1 MNGKDLMQAL
11 NDIDERYIEE
21 ALPWSAAVKK
31 ERHPVWA
38 LAAGLALCLGL
49 GAGAAL
55 LFGGP
60 LLTSGDPGPEV
71 TTLENAATGEAR
83 AAEQEAPEVPI
94 PHLEFA
100 VSDSGIG
107 ASVGG
112 VYAAGEGTQRELTL
126 DELSSLR
133 EQPGLSWMGGYYLTG
148 GALFDENGAT
158 LQVMV
163 AGYDP
168 SIVDESLETFPVTE
182 SPAFTL
188 VLGKEGESG
197 LPNAIEDQLFFLEE
211 PNNTVEGVG
220 VRAAQ
225 FPYQDSYID
234 PVSGES
240 TQVDSTLYCTGCTL
254 DGASVGL
261 MAIADGTA
269 LTEEEAQRLAE
280 VAAGYGVHYGLS
292 LEGLSA
298 EPKGKDTPN
307 VNYGDSY
314 HLTVLGPLG
323 SRAPLD
329 FAAYTVET
337 QEEYGSYEE
346 FLQAMEED
354 FNLGRWPE
362 GFAEGSTNRELTQEE
377 MQSIWGGQLPWQE
390 NLPLAGWAVFDPSG
404 DLEGVYLYG
413 ADEGSQEIG
422 SRFLVVL
429 RPGPLN
435 WEALRR
441 RELSYDIIQKP
452 NNQVNGQD
460 VYAVT
465 TALDQFYEDGA
476 GERVDLGDNITYQ
489 ASFQKGEDPMTVT
502 VYGYAQGAPGD
513 DPTPEER
520 QAEALA
526 RDEAQAL
533 VETVV
538 GRSLYGPL
546 SLEGIAG
553 GADSAPQEESTSSQT
568 ESAVSSEI
576 EENESTEGGLNY
588 LDVSFNTSEYIPY
601 MEEQTQLYQHYAE
614 AEQRGETWSVSRGL
628 EEDELN
634 FLLDQDFLPNQED
647 FAILEGGATLDWMEE
662 PLWVEL
668 SGFPTQETRSSGISA
683 FTLYLSKGDVP
694 VSEAKYLST
703 LFPEPNNTLEGV
715 DIYAFR
721 WEEETSLS
729 QFSTPAEGQPYI
741 PPVYDR
747 DDSVLLALAFQ
758 KEDVGV
764 AMTVRCDK
772 WGFASEEEAQDFALS
787 LAKNIITQGVIP
799 MENDMQILS
808 LPEN

>member
-112 VYAAGEGTQRELTL
+112 VYAEGVIQRALTL

-133 EQPGLSWMGGYYLTG
+133 EQPGLSWMGDYYLTG
-148 GALFDENGAT
+148 TALFDENGAT

-168 SIVDESLETFPVTE
+168 SIVDESLETFPVE
-182 SPAFTL
+182 KIPAFL
-188 VLGKEGESG
+188 LALGQED
-197 LPNAIEDQLFFLEE
+197 LPTQIEEQLAFLEE

-429 RPGPLN
+429 RPGPLD
-435 WEALRR
+435 WEALRL
-441 RELSYDIIQKP
+441 RELSYDIIQEP
-452 NNQVNGQD
+452 NNQVNDQD

-465 TALDQFYEDGA
+465 TALDQFYEDDA
-476 GERVDLGDNITYQ
+476 GERVDLGDHITYQ
-489 ASFQKGEDPMTVT
+489 ASFQTDSLAVT
-502 VYGYAQGAPGD
+502 VYGYAQGAAGD
-513 DPTPEER
+513 TPTPEEQ

-526 RDEAQAL
+526 RDKAQAL
-533 VETVV
+533 VETVT

-721 WEEETSLS
+721 WEEAVSYHVFTDYTTDYPYPHP
-729 QFSTPAEGQPYI
+729 TPFH
-741 PPVYDR
+741 
-747 DDSVLLALAFQ
+747 DSDQSVEFGLAFQ
-758 KEDVGV
+758 KEDIGV

-772 WGFASEEEAQDFALS
+772 WGFASEEEAKDFALS
-787 LAKNIITQGVIP
+787 LAENIITQGVIP

>member
-60 LLTSGDPGPEV
+60 LLASGDPGPET

-112 VYAAGEGTQRELTL
+112 VYAEGVIQRALTL

-133 EQPGLSWMGGYYLTG
+133 EQPGLSWMGDYYLTG
-148 GALFDENGAT
+148 TALFDENGAT

-168 SIVDESLETFPVTE
+168 SIVDESLETFPVE
-182 SPAFTL
+182 KIPAFL
-188 VLGKEGESG
+188 LALGQED
-197 LPNAIEDQLFFLEE
+197 LPTQIEEQLAFLEE

-465 TALDQFYEDGA
+465 TALDQFYEDDA
-476 GERVDLGDNITYQ
+476 GERVDLGDHITYQ
-489 ASFQKGEDPMTVT
+489 ASFQTDSLAVT
-502 VYGYAQGAPGD
+502 VYGYAQGAAGD
-513 DPTPEER
+513 APTPEEQ

-553 GADSAPQEESTSSQT
+553 GGLPSLSQEESTSSQT

-614 AEQRGETWSVSRGL
+614 AEQRGEPWSVSRGL

-721 WEEETSLS
+721 WEEAVSYHVFTDYTTDYPYPHP
-729 QFSTPAEGQPYI
+729 TPFH
-741 PPVYDR
+741 
-747 DDSVLLALAFQ
+747 DSDQSVEFGLAFQ
-758 KEDVGV
+758 KEDIGV

-787 LAKNIITQGVIP
+787 LAENIITQEVIP
-799 MENDMQILS
+799 MENDMQVLS

>member
-60 LLTSGDPGPEV
+60 LLTSGAPGPE
-71 TTLENAATGEAR
+71 TTPLDNAATGEAR

-100 VSDSGIG
+100 VNDTGMG
-107 ASVGG
+107 RATGG

-133 EQPGLSWMGGYYLTG
+133 EQPGLSWMGDYYLTG
-148 GALFDENGAT
+148 TALFDENGAT

-163 AGYDP
+163 AGYDS
-168 SIVDESLETFPVTE
+168 SIVDESLETFPVE
-182 SPAFTL
+182 KIPAFL
-188 VLGKEGESG
+188 LALGQED
-197 LPNAIEDQLFFLEE
+197 LPTQIEEQLAFLEE

-362 GFAEGSTNRELTQEE
+362 GFAEGSPNRELTQEE

-429 RPGPLN
+429 RPGPLD

-465 TALDQFYEDGA
+465 TALDQFYEDDA
-476 GERVDLGDNITYQ
+476 GERVDLGDHIVYQ
-489 ASFQKGEDPMTVT
+489 ASFQKDSLAVT
-502 VYGYAQGAPGD
+502 VYGYAQGAAGD
-513 DPTPEER
+513 DPTPEE
-520 QAEALA
+520 QTAEALA
-526 RDEAQAL
+526 RDKAQAL
-533 VETVV
+533 VETVT

-634 FLLDQDFLPNQED
+634 FLLAQDFLPNQED

-721 WEEETSLS
+721 WEEAVSYHVFTDYTTDYPYPHP
-729 QFSTPAEGQPYI
+729 TPFH
-741 PPVYDR
+741 
-747 DDSVLLALAFQ
+747 DSDQSVEFGLAFQ
-758 KEDVGV
+758 KEDIGV

-772 WGFASEEEAQDFALS
+772 WGFASEEEAKDFALS
-787 LAKNIITQGVIP
+787 LAENIITQEVIP
-799 MENDMQILS
+799 MENDMRVLS

>member
-11 NDIDERYIEE
+11 NDIDGRYIEE

-60 LLTSGDPGPEV
+60 LLTSGDPGPET

-100 VSDSGIG
+100 VNDTGIG
-107 ASVGG
+107 RATGG
-112 VYAAGEGTQRELTL
+112 VYAEGVTQRELTL

-148 GALFDENGAT
+148 GALFHETGD
-158 LQVMV
+158 LMQVWV
-163 AGYDP
+163 IGYSP
-168 SIVDESLETFPVTE
+168 SAVDESLETFPVTE

-197 LPNAIEDQLFFLEE
+197 LSNAIEDQLFFLEE

-220 VRAAQ
+220 VRAAR
-225 FPYQDSYID
+225 SEEEGVYID

-240 TQVDSTLYCTGCTL
+240 RSAQVTLYCTGYTL
-254 DGASVGL
+254 DGTSVGL

-298 EPKGKDTPN
+298 EPKGKDAPN

-429 RPGPLN
+429 RPGPLD

-465 TALDQFYEDGA
+465 TALDQFYEDDA
-476 GERVDLGDNITYQ
+476 GERVDLGDHITYQ
-489 ASFQKGEDPMTVT
+489 ASFQTDSLAVT
-502 VYGYAQGAPGD
+502 VYGYAQGAAGD
-513 DPTPEER
+513 APTPEEQ

-526 RDEAQAL
+526 RDAAQAL

-553 GADSAPQEESTSSQT
+553 GADSAPQEESTSSQA

-721 WEEETSLS
+721 WEEAVSYHVFTDYTTDYPYPHP
-729 QFSTPAEGQPYI
+729 TPFH
-741 PPVYDR
+741 
-747 DDSVLLALAFQ
+747 DSDQSVEFGLAFQ
-758 KEDVGV
+758 KEDIGV

-772 WGFASEEEAQDFALS
+772 WGFASEEKAQDFALS
-787 LAKNIITQGVIP
+787 LAKNIITQEVIP
-799 MENDMQILS
+799 MENDMQVLS

>member
-55 LFGGP
+55 LFGGS

-94 PHLEFA
+94 PDLEFA
-100 VSDSGIG
+100 VNDTGIG
-107 ASVGG
+107 RATGG

-133 EQPGLSWMGGYYLTG
+133 EQPGLSWMGDYYLTG
-148 GALFDENGAT
+148 TALFDENGAT

-168 SIVDESLETFPVTE
+168 SIVDESLETFPVEKT
-182 SPAFTL
+182 PAFL
-188 VLGKEGESG
+188 LALGQED
-197 LPNAIEDQLFFLEE
+197 LPTQIEEQLAFLGE

-234 PVSGES
+234 PVSGGS

-298 EPKGKDTPN
+298 EPKGKDAPN

-429 RPGPLN
+429 RPGPLD

-441 RELSYDIIQKP
+441 RELSYDIIQEP

-465 TALDQFYEDGA
+465 TALDQFYEDDA
-476 GERVDLGDNITYQ
+476 GERVDLGDHITYQ
-489 ASFQKGEDPMTVT
+489 ASFQTDSLAVT
-502 VYGYAQGAPGD
+502 VYGYAQGAAGD
-513 DPTPEER
+513 TPTPEEQ

-668 SGFPTQETRSSGISA
+668 SGFPTQETRSTGISA
-683 FTLYLSKGDVP
+683 FTLYLAKGDIP
-694 VSEAKYLST
+694 VSRAKYLST

-721 WEEETSLS
+721 WEEETNFS

-741 PPVYDR
+741 PPVYDH
-747 DDSVLLALAFQ
+747 DDSVLFALAFQ
-758 KEDVGV
+758 KEDIGV

-787 LAKNIITQGVIP
+787 LAENIITQEVIP
-799 MENDMQILS
+799 MENDMQVLS

>member
-71 TTLENAATGEAR
+71 TTLENAAIGEAR

-112 VYAAGEGTQRELTL
+112 VYAEGVIQRALTL

-133 EQPGLSWMGGYYLTG
+133 EQPGLSWMGDYYLTG
-148 GALFDENGAT
+148 TALFDGNGGT

-168 SIVDESLETFPVTE
+168 SIVDESLETFPVEKT
-182 SPAFTL
+182 PAFL
-188 VLGKEGESG
+188 LALGQED
-197 LPNAIEDQLFFLEE
+197 LPTQIEEQLAFLGE

-225 FPYQDSYID
+225 FPYQGGYID
-234 PVSGES
+234 PVSGE
-240 TQVDSTLYCTGCTL
+240 TIQVDSTLYCTGYTL
-254 DGASVGL
+254 DGASAGL
-261 MAIADGTA
+261 MAVGGDTA

-429 RPGPLN
+429 RPGPLD
-435 WEALRR
+435 WEALRL
-441 RELSYDIIQKP
+441 RELSYDIIQEP
-452 NNQVNGQD
+452 NNQVNDQD

-465 TALDQFYEDGA
+465 TALDQFYEDDA
-476 GERVDLGDNITYQ
+476 GERVDLGDHITYQ
-489 ASFQKGEDPMTVT
+489 ASFQTDSLAVT
-502 VYGYAQGAPGD
+502 VYGYAQGAAGD
-513 DPTPEER
+513 TPTPEEQ

-553 GADSAPQEESTSSQT
+553 GGLPSLSQEESTSSQP

-576 EENESTEGGLNY
+576 ESQIDSSAVRQEPAASPTVDLSFTSRPEGDNTFSDVWNTFTELY
-588 LDVSFNTSEYIPY
+588 LEPQDLAPHGAKLDYTLSE
-601 MEEQTQLYQHYAE
+601 EEVASI
-614 AEQRGETWSVSRGL
+614 W
-628 EEDELN
+628 
-634 FLLDQDFLPNQED
+634 
-647 FAILEGGATLDWMEE
+647 GGAVPWRDMLTENDEVLAYGYFSDEG
-662 PLWVEL
+662 EL
-668 SGFPTQETRSSGISA
+668 IKVFVGG
-683 FTLYLSKGDVP
+683 Y
-694 VSEAKYLST
+694 
-703 LFPEPNNTLEGV
+703 
-715 DIYAFR
+715 
-721 WEEETSLS
+721 
-729 QFSTPAEGQPYI
+729 
-741 PPVYDR
+741 R
-747 DDSVLLALAFQ
+747 DDPDTTNHEMFQLFAVSLYNMEPTGTWGQDVEEVLALAGATVNNMDVATQQIFSPVEYEDGSTMDHTAYSAAFQ
-758 KEDVGV
+758 PAAGPAFMVVD
-764 AMTVRCDK
+764 A
-772 WGFASEEEAQDFALS
+772 FASQVSFSEEEAKGFVEQVTGSS
-787 LAKNIITQGVIP
+787 LYNGVNLDAIAKG
-799 MENDMQILS
+799 E
-808 LPEN
+808 

>member
-71 TTLENAATGEAR
+71 TTLENAATGEVR

-100 VSDSGIG
+100 VNDTGIG
-107 ASVGG
+107 RATGG

-133 EQPGLSWMGGYYLTG
+133 EQPGLSWMGDYYLTG
-148 GALFDENGAT
+148 TALFDENGAT

-163 AGYDP
+163 AGYNP

-220 VRAAQ
+220 VRAAR
-225 FPYQDSYID
+225 SEEEGVYID

-240 TQVDSTLYCTGCTL
+240 RSAQVTLYCTGCTL

-298 EPKGKDTPN
+298 EPKGKDAPN

-429 RPGPLN
+429 RPGPLD

-465 TALDQFYEDGA
+465 TALDQFYEDDA
-476 GERVDLGDNITYQ
+476 GERVDLGDHITYQ
-489 ASFQKGEDPMTVT
+489 ASFQTDSLAVT
-502 VYGYAQGAPGD
+502 VYGYAQGAAGD
-513 DPTPEER
+513 APTPEEQ

-526 RDEAQAL
+526 RDAAQAL

-668 SGFPTQETRSSGISA
+668 SGFPTQETRSTGISA
-683 FTLYLSKGDVP
+683 FTLYLAKGDIP
-694 VSEAKYLST
+694 VSRAKYLST

-721 WEEETSLS
+721 WEEETNFS

-741 PPVYDR
+741 PPVYDH
-747 DDSVLLALAFQ
+747 DDSVLFALAFQ
-758 KEDVGV
+758 KEDIGV

-787 LAKNIITQGVIP
+787 LAENIITQEVIP
-799 MENDMQILS
+799 MENDMQVLS

>member
-94 PHLEFA
+94 PDLEFA

-112 VYAAGEGTQRELTL
+112 VYAEGVIQRALTL

-133 EQPGLSWMGGYYLTG
+133 EQPGLSWMGDYYLTG
-148 GALFDENGAT
+148 TALFDENGAT

-168 SIVDESLETFPVTE
+168 SIVDESLETFPVE
-182 SPAFTL
+182 KIPAFL
-188 VLGKEGESG
+188 LALGQED
-197 LPNAIEDQLFFLEE
+197 LPTQIEEQLAFLEE

-240 TQVDSTLYCTGCTL
+240 TQVDSTLYCTGYTL

-298 EPKGKDTPN
+298 EPKGSDAPN

-329 FAAYTVET
+329 FAPYTVET

-429 RPGPLN
+429 RPGPLD
-435 WEALRR
+435 WEALRL
-441 RELSYDIIQKP
+441 RELSYDIIQEP

-465 TALDQFYEDGA
+465 TALDQFYEDDA
-476 GERVDLGDNITYQ
+476 GERVDLGDHITYQ
-489 ASFQKGEDPMTVT
+489 ASFQTDSLAVT
-502 VYGYAQGAPGD
+502 VYGYAQGAAGD
-513 DPTPEER
+513 APTPEEQ

-668 SGFPTQETRSSGISA
+668 SGFPTQATRSSGISA

-721 WEEETSLS
+721 WEEAVSYHVFTDYTTDYPYPHP
-729 QFSTPAEGQPYI
+729 TPFH
-741 PPVYDR
+741 
-747 DDSVLLALAFQ
+747 DSDQSVEFGLAFQ
-758 KEDVGV
+758 KEDIGV

-772 WGFASEEEAQDFALS
+772 WGFASEEEAKDFALS
-787 LAKNIITQGVIP
+787 LAENIITQEVIP
-799 MENDMQILS
+799 MENDMQVLS

>member
-100 VSDSGIG
+100 VNDTGIG
-107 ASVGG
+107 QGTGG
-112 VYAAGEGTQRELTL
+112 VYAEGVTQRELTL

-168 SIVDESLETFPVTE
+168 SIVDESLETFPVEKT
-182 SPAFTL
+182 PAFL
-188 VLGKEGESG
+188 LALGQED
-197 LPNAIEDQLFFLEE
+197 LPTQIEEQLAFLGE

-292 LEGLSA
+292 LEGISA

-307 VNYGDSY
+307 VNYGNSY

-429 RPGPLN
+429 RPGPLD

-465 TALDQFYEDGA
+465 TALDQFYEDDA
-476 GERVDLGDNITYQ
+476 GERGDLGDHITYQ
-489 ASFQKGEDPMTVT
+489 ASFQTDSLAVT
-502 VYGYAQGAPGD
+502 VYGYAQGAAGD
-513 DPTPEER
+513 TPTPEE
-520 QAEALA
+520 QTAEALA

-533 VETVV
+533 VETVT

-634 FLLDQDFLPNQED
+634 FLLDQDFLPNQKD

-721 WEEETSLS
+721 WEEAVSYHVFTDYTTDYPYPHP
-729 QFSTPAEGQPYI
+729 TPFH
-741 PPVYDR
+741 
-747 DDSVLLALAFQ
+747 DSDQSVEFGLAFQ
-758 KEDVGV
+758 KEDIGV

-772 WGFASEEEAQDFALS
+772 WGFASEEEAKDFALS
-787 LAKNIITQGVIP
+787 LAENIITQEVIP
-799 MENDMQILS
+799 MENDMQVLS

>member
-71 TTLENAATGEAR
+71 TTLENAASGEAR

-112 VYAAGEGTQRELTL
+112 VYAEGVIQRALTL

-133 EQPGLSWMGGYYLTG
+133 EQPGLSWMGDYYLTG
-148 GALFDENGAT
+148 TALFDENGGT

-168 SIVDESLETFPVTE
+168 SIVDESLETFPVEKT
-182 SPAFTL
+182 PAFL
-188 VLGKEGESG
+188 LALGQED
-197 LPNAIEDQLFFLEE
+197 LPTQIEEQLAFLEE

-225 FPYQDSYID
+225 FPYQGGYID
-234 PVSGES
+234 PVSGE
-240 TQVDSTLYCTGCTL
+240 TIQVDSTLYCTGYTL

-261 MAIADGTA
+261 MAVGGDT
-269 LTEEEAQRLAE
+269 LTEEEAQHLAE
-280 VAAGYGVHYGLS
+280 VAAGYGVYHGLS
-292 LEGLSA
+292 LEGISA
-298 EPKGKDTPN
+298 EPKGNDTPN

-429 RPGPLN
+429 RPGPLD

-441 RELSYDIIQKP
+441 RELSYDIIQEP
-452 NNQVNGQD
+452 NNQVNDQD

-465 TALDQFYEDGA
+465 TTLDQFDEDDA
-476 GERVDLGDNITYQ
+476 GERVDLGDHITYQ
-489 ASFQKGEDPMTVT
+489 ASFQTDSLAVT
-502 VYGYAQGAPGD
+502 VYGYAQGAAGD
-513 DPTPEER
+513 TPTPEEQ

-553 GADSAPQEESTSSQT
+553 GADSAPQEESSASSQS
-568 ESAVSSEI
+568 ESAVPSEI

-601 MEEQTQLYQHYAE
+601 MEDQTQLYQHYAE

-721 WEEETSLS
+721 WEEAVSYHVFTDYTTDYPYPHP
-729 QFSTPAEGQPYI
+729 TPFH
-741 PPVYDR
+741 
-747 DDSVLLALAFQ
+747 DSDQSVEFGLAFQ
-758 KEDVGV
+758 KEDIGV

-772 WGFASEEEAQDFALS
+772 WGFASEEEAKDFALS
-787 LAKNIITQGVIP
+787 LAENIITQEVIP
-799 MENDMQILS
+799 MENDMQVLS

>member
-94 PHLEFA
+94 PDLEFA
-100 VSDSGIG
+100 VNDTGIG
-107 ASVGG
+107 QGTGG
-112 VYAAGEGTQRELTL
+112 VYAEGVTQRELTL

-133 EQPGLSWMGGYYLTG
+133 EQPGLSWMGDYYLTG
-148 GALFDENGAT
+148 TALFDENGGT

-168 SIVDESLETFPVTE
+168 SIVDESLETFPVEKT
-182 SPAFTL
+182 PAFL
-188 VLGKEGESG
+188 LALGQED
-197 LPNAIEDQLFFLEE
+197 LPTQIEEQLAFLEE
-211 PNNTVEGVG
+211 SNNTVEGVG

-240 TQVDSTLYCTGCTL
+240 TQVDSTLYCTGYTL

-429 RPGPLN
+429 RPGPLD
-435 WEALRR
+435 WEALRL
-441 RELSYDIIQKP
+441 RELSYDIIQEP

-465 TALDQFYEDGA
+465 TALDQLYEDDA
-476 GERVDLGDNITYQ
+476 GERVDLGDHITYQ
-489 ASFQKGEDPMTVT
+489 ASFQKDSLAVT
-502 VYGYAQGAPGD
+502 VYGYAQGAAGD
-513 DPTPEER
+513 DPTPEE
-520 QAEALA
+520 QTAEALA

-553 GADSAPQEESTSSQT
+553 GADSAPQEESSASSQS

-576 EENESTEGGLNY
+576 EENESTEGGLSY

-721 WEEETSLS
+721 WEEAVSYHVFTDYTTDYPYPHP
-729 QFSTPAEGQPYI
+729 TPFH
-741 PPVYDR
+741 
-747 DDSVLLALAFQ
+747 DSDQSVEFGLAFQ
-758 KEDVGV
+758 KEDIGV

-772 WGFASEEEAQDFALS
+772 WGFASEEEAKDFALS
-787 LAKNIITQGVIP
+787 LAENIITQEVIP

>member
-112 VYAAGEGTQRELTL
+112 VYAEGVIQRALTL

-133 EQPGLSWMGGYYLTG
+133 EQPGLSWMGDYYLTG
-148 GALFDENGAT
+148 TALFDENGAT

-211 PNNTVEGVG
+211 PNNTVEGLG
-220 VRAAQ
+220 VRAAR
-225 FPYQDSYID
+225 SEEEGVYID

-240 TQVDSTLYCTGCTL
+240 RSAQVTLYCTGCTL

-390 NLPLAGWAVFDPSG
+390 NLPLAGWAVFGPAG

-429 RPGPLN
+429 RPGPLD

-465 TALDQFYEDGA
+465 TALDQFYEDDA
-476 GERVDLGDNITYQ
+476 GERVDLGDHITYQ
-489 ASFQKGEDPMTVT
+489 ASFQTDSLAVT
-502 VYGYAQGAPGD
+502 VYGYAQGAAGD
-513 DPTPEER
+513 APTPEEQ

-553 GADSAPQEESTSSQT
+553 GADSAPQEESTSSQA

-668 SGFPTQETRSSGISA
+668 SGSPTQETRSTGISA
-683 FTLYLSKGDVP
+683 FTLYLAKGDIP
-694 VSEAKYLST
+694 VSRAKYLST

-721 WEEETSLS
+721 WEEETNFS

-741 PPVYDR
+741 PPVYDH
-747 DDSVLLALAFQ
+747 DDSVLFALAFQ
-758 KEDVGV
+758 KEDIGV

-787 LAKNIITQGVIP
+787 LAENIITQEVIP
-799 MENDMQILS
+799 MENDMQVLS

>member
-71 TTLENAATGEAR
+71 TTLENAATGEVR

-100 VSDSGIG
+100 VNDTGIG
-107 ASVGG
+107 RATGG

-148 GALFDENGAT
+148 TALFDENGAT

-163 AGYDP
+163 AGYDS
-168 SIVDESLETFPVTE
+168 SIVDESLETFPVE
-182 SPAFTL
+182 KIPAFL
-188 VLGKEGESG
+188 LALGQED
-197 LPNAIEDQLFFLEE
+197 LPTQIEEQLAFLEE

-292 LEGLSA
+292 LEGISA
-298 EPKGKDTPN
+298 EPKGKDAPN

-465 TALDQFYEDGA
+465 TALDQFYEDDA
-476 GERVDLGDNITYQ
+476 GERVDLGDHITYQ
-489 ASFQKGEDPMTVT
+489 ASFQTDSLAVT
-502 VYGYAQGAPGD
+502 VYGYAQGAAGD
-513 DPTPEER
+513 APTPEEQ

-553 GADSAPQEESTSSQT
+553 GGLPSLSQEESTSSQT

-721 WEEETSLS
+721 WEEAVSYHVFTDYTTDYPYPHP
-729 QFSTPAEGQPYI
+729 TPFH
-741 PPVYDR
+741 
-747 DDSVLLALAFQ
+747 DSDQSVEFGLAFQ
-758 KEDVGV
+758 KEDIGV

-787 LAKNIITQGVIP
+787 LAENIITQEVIP

>member
-100 VSDSGIG
+100 VNDTGIG
-107 ASVGG
+107 QGTGG
-112 VYAAGEGTQRELTL
+112 VYAEGVTQRELTL

-133 EQPGLSWMGGYYLTG
+133 EQPGLSWMGDYYLTG
-148 GALFDENGAT
+148 TALFDENGGT

-168 SIVDESLETFPVTE
+168 SIVDESLETFPVE
-182 SPAFTL
+182 KIPAFL
-188 VLGKEGESG
+188 LALGQED
-197 LPNAIEDQLFFLEE
+197 LPTQIEEQLAFLEE

-429 RPGPLN
+429 RPGPLD

-452 NNQVNGQD
+452 NNQVNGQN

-465 TALDQFYEDGA
+465 TALDQFYEDDA
-476 GERVDLGDNITYQ
+476 GERVDLGDHITYQ
-489 ASFQKGEDPMTVT
+489 ASFQTDSLAVT
-502 VYGYAQGAPGD
+502 VYGYAQGAAGD
-513 DPTPEER
+513 APTPEEQ

-647 FAILEGGATLDWMEE
+647 FAILEGGATLDSMEE

-668 SGFPTQETRSSGISA
+668 SGFPTQETRSTGISA
-683 FTLYLSKGDVP
+683 FTLYLAKGDIP
-694 VSEAKYLST
+694 VSRAKYLST

-721 WEEETSLS
+721 WEEETNFS

-741 PPVYDR
+741 PPVYDH
-747 DDSVLLALAFQ
+747 DDSVLFALAFQ
-758 KEDVGV
+758 KEDIGV

-772 WGFASEEEAQDFALS
+772 WGFASEEEAKDFALS
-787 LAKNIITQGVIP
+787 LAENIITQEVIP
-799 MENDMQILS
+799 MENDMQVLS

>member
-100 VSDSGIG
+100 VNDTGIG
-107 ASVGG
+107 QGTGG
-112 VYAAGEGTQRELTL
+112 VYAEGVTQRELTL

-148 GALFDENGAT
+148 GALFHETGD
-158 LQVMV
+158 LMQVWV
-163 AGYDP
+163 IGYSP
-168 SIVDESLETFPVTE
+168 SAVDESLETFPVTE

-220 VRAAQ
+220 VRAAR
-225 FPYQDSYID
+225 SEEEGVYID

-240 TQVDSTLYCTGCTL
+240 RSAQVTLYCTGCTL

-280 VAAGYGVHYGLS
+280 VAAGYGVYHGLS
-292 LEGLSA
+292 LEDISA

-465 TALDQFYEDGA
+465 TALDQFYEDDA
-476 GERVDLGDNITYQ
+476 GERVDLGDHITYQ
-489 ASFQKGEDPMTVT
+489 ASFQTDSLAVT
-502 VYGYAQGAPGD
+502 VYGHAQGAAGD
-513 DPTPEER
+513 APTPEEQ

-668 SGFPTQETRSSGISA
+668 SGFPTQETRSTGISA
-683 FTLYLSKGDVP
+683 FTLYLAKGDIP
-694 VSEAKYLST
+694 VSRAKYLST

-721 WEEETSLS
+721 WEEETNFS

-741 PPVYDR
+741 PPVYDH
-747 DDSVLLALAFQ
+747 DDSVLFALAFQ
-758 KEDVGV
+758 KEDIGV

-787 LAKNIITQGVIP
+787 LAENIITQEVIP

>member
-60 LLTSGDPGPEV
+60 LLASGDPGPET

-112 VYAAGEGTQRELTL
+112 VYAEGVIQRALTL

-133 EQPGLSWMGGYYLTG
+133 EQPGLSWMGDYYLTG
-148 GALFDENGAT
+148 TALFDENGAT

-168 SIVDESLETFPVTE
+168 SIVDESLETFPVE
-182 SPAFTL
+182 KIPAFL
-188 VLGKEGESG
+188 LALGQED
-197 LPNAIEDQLFFLEE
+197 LPTQIEEQLAFLEE

-429 RPGPLN
+429 RPGPLD

-465 TALDQFYEDGA
+465 TALDQFYEDDA
-476 GERVDLGDNITYQ
+476 GERVDLGDHIVYQ
-489 ASFQKGEDPMTVT
+489 ASFQKDSLAVT
-502 VYGYAQGAPGD
+502 VYGYAQGAAGD
-513 DPTPEER
+513 DPTPEE
-520 QAEALA
+520 QTAEALA
-526 RDEAQAL
+526 RDKAQAL
-533 VETVV
+533 VETVT

-553 GADSAPQEESTSSQT
+553 GADSSPFSQEESAASSQA
-568 ESAVSSEI
+568 ESAVPSEI
-576 EENESTEGGLNY
+576 EENESTEGGLSY

-721 WEEETSLS
+721 WEEAVSYHVFTDYTTDYPYPHP
-729 QFSTPAEGQPYI
+729 TPFH
-741 PPVYDR
+741 
-747 DDSVLLALAFQ
+747 DSDQSVELGLAFQ
-758 KEDVGV
+758 KEDIGV

-787 LAKNIITQGVIP
+787 LAENIITQEVIP
-799 MENDMQILS
+799 MENDMQVLS

>member
-60 LLTSGDPGPEV
+60 LLTSGDPGPET

-100 VSDSGIG
+100 VNDTGIG
-107 ASVGG
+107 RATGG

-148 GALFDENGAT
+148 GALFHETGD
-158 LQVMV
+158 LMQVWV
-163 AGYDP
+163 IGYSP
-168 SIVDESLETFPVTE
+168 SAVDESLETFPVTE

-220 VRAAQ
+220 VRAAR
-225 FPYQDSYID
+225 SEEEGVYID

-240 TQVDSTLYCTGCTL
+240 RSAQVTLYCTGYTL

-261 MAIADGTA
+261 MAVGGDT
-269 LTEEEAQRLAE
+269 LTEEEAQHLAE
-280 VAAGYGVHYGLS
+280 VAAGYGVYHGLS
-292 LEGLSA
+292 LEGISA

-329 FAAYTVET
+329 FAPYTVET

-377 MQSIWGGQLPWQE
+377 IQSIWGGQLPWAE
-390 NLPLAGWAVFDPSG
+390 SLPLAGWAVFDPSG

-429 RPGPLN
+429 RPGPLD
-435 WEALRR
+435 WEALRL
-441 RELSYDIIQKP
+441 RELSYDIIQEP
-452 NNQVNGQD
+452 NNQVNDQD

-476 GERVDLGDNITYQ
+476 GERVDLGDHIVYQ
-489 ASFQKGEDPMTVT
+489 ASFQKDSLAVT
-502 VYGYAQGAPGD
+502 VYGYAQGAAGD
-513 DPTPEER
+513 DPTPEE
-520 QAEALA
+520 QTAEALA
-526 RDEAQAL
+526 RDKAQAL
-533 VETVV
+533 VETVT

-553 GADSAPQEESTSSQT
+553 GGLPSLSQEESSSSQA
-568 ESAVSSEI
+568 ESGAPSEI
-576 EENESTEGGLNY
+576 EENESTEGGLDY
-588 LDVSFNTSEYIPY
+588 LDVSFNTSEYIAY
-601 MEEQTQLYQHYAE
+601 MNEQTHLYQHYAE
-614 AEQRGETWSVSRGL
+614 AEQRGEPWLGSRGL

-634 FLLDQDFLPNQED
+634 FLLDQEFLPNQED
-647 FAILEGGATLDWMEE
+647 FTILVGGATLDWMEE

-668 SGFPTQETRSSGISA
+668 SGSPTQETRSTGISA
-683 FTLYLSKGDVP
+683 FTLYLAKGDIP
-694 VSEAKYLST
+694 VSRAKYLST

-721 WEEETSLS
+721 WEEETNFS

-741 PPVYDR
+741 PPVYDH
-747 DDSVLLALAFQ
+747 DDSVLFALAFQ
-758 KEDVGV
+758 KEDIGV

-787 LAKNIITQGVIP
+787 LAENIITQEVIP
-799 MENDMQILS
+799 MENDMQVLS

>member
-83 AAEQEAPEVPI
+83 AEQEAPEVPI

-112 VYAAGEGTQRELTL
+112 VYAAGESTQRELTL

-148 GALFDENGAT
+148 GALFHETGD
-158 LQVMV
+158 LMQVWV
-163 AGYDP
+163 IGYSP
-168 SIVDESLETFPVTE
+168 SAVDESLETFPVTE

-429 RPGPLN
+429 RPGPLD

-476 GERVDLGDNITYQ
+476 GEQVDLGDHITYQ
-489 ASFQKGEDPMTVT
+489 ASFQKDSLAVT
-502 VYGYAQGAPGD
+502 VYGYAQGAAGD
-513 DPTPEER
+513 DPTPEE
-520 QAEALA
+520 QTAEALA
-526 RDEAQAL
+526 RDKAQAL

-683 FTLYLSKGDVP
+683 FTLYLAKGDIP
-694 VSEAKYLST
+694 VSRAKYLST

-721 WEEETSLS
+721 WEEETNFS

-741 PPVYDR
+741 PPVYDH
-747 DDSVLLALAFQ
+747 DDSVLFALAFQ
-758 KEDVGV
+758 KEDIGV

-787 LAKNIITQGVIP
+787 LAENIITQEVIP
-799 MENDMQILS
+799 MENDMQVLS

>member
-60 LLTSGDPGPEV
+60 LLASGDPGPET

-112 VYAAGEGTQRELTL
+112 VYAEGVIQRALTL

-133 EQPGLSWMGGYYLTG
+133 EQPGLSWMGDYYLTG
-148 GALFDENGAT
+148 TALFDENGAT

-168 SIVDESLETFPVTE
+168 SIVDESLETFPVE
-182 SPAFTL
+182 KIPAFL
-188 VLGKEGESG
+188 LALGQED
-197 LPNAIEDQLFFLEE
+197 LPTQIEEQLAFLEE

-429 RPGPLN
+429 RPGPLD

-465 TALDQFYEDGA
+465 TALDQFYEDDA
-476 GERVDLGDNITYQ
+476 GERVDQGDHITYQ
-489 ASFQKGEDPMTVT
+489 ASFQTDSLAVT
-502 VYGYAQGAPGD
+502 VYGYAQGAAGD
-513 DPTPEER
+513 TPTPEEQ

-533 VETVV
+533 VETVT

-546 SLEGIAG
+546 NLEGIAG
-553 GADSAPQEESTSSQT
+553 GADSAPQEESTSSQA

-668 SGFPTQETRSSGISA
+668 SGFPTQETRSTGISA
-683 FTLYLSKGDVP
+683 FTLYLAKGDIP
-694 VSEAKYLST
+694 VSRAKYLST

-721 WEEETSLS
+721 WEEETNFS

-741 PPVYDR
+741 PPVYDH
-747 DDSVLLALAFQ
+747 DDSVLFALAFQ
-758 KEDVGV
+758 KEDIGV

-772 WGFASEEEAQDFALS
+772 WGFASEEEAKDFALS
-787 LAKNIITQGVIP
+787 LAENIITQEVIP
-799 MENDMQILS
+799 MENDMQVLS

>member
-100 VSDSGIG
+100 VNDTGIG
-107 ASVGG
+107 QGTGG
-112 VYAAGEGTQRELTL
+112 VYAEGVTQRELTL

-148 GALFDENGAT
+148 GALFDENGGT

-168 SIVDESLETFPVTE
+168 SIVDESLETFPVEKT
-182 SPAFTL
+182 PAFL
-188 VLGKEGESG
+188 LALGQED
-197 LPNAIEDQLFFLEE
+197 LPTQIEEQLAFLEE

-220 VRAAQ
+220 VRAAR
-225 FPYQDSYID
+225 SEEEGVYID

-240 TQVDSTLYCTGCTL
+240 RSAQVTLYCTGCTL

-292 LEGLSA
+292 LEGISA
-298 EPKGKDTPN
+298 EPKGKDAPN

-329 FAAYTVET
+329 FAPYTAET

-429 RPGPLN
+429 RPGPLD

-441 RELSYDIIQKP
+441 RELSYDIIQEP
-452 NNQVNGQD
+452 NNQVNGQN

-465 TALDQFYEDGA
+465 TALDQFYEDDA
-476 GERVDLGDNITYQ
+476 GERVDLGDHITYQ
-489 ASFQKGEDPMTVT
+489 ASFQTDSLAVT
-502 VYGYAQGAPGD
+502 VYGYAQGAAGD
-513 DPTPEER
+513 APTPEEQ

-553 GADSAPQEESTSSQT
+553 GADSAPQEESTSSQA

-668 SGFPTQETRSSGISA
+668 SGFPTQETRSTGISA
-683 FTLYLSKGDVP
+683 FTLYLAKGDIP
-694 VSEAKYLST
+694 VSRAKYLST

-721 WEEETSLS
+721 WEEETNFS

-741 PPVYDR
+741 PPVYDH
-747 DDSVLLALAFQ
+747 DDSVLFALAFQ
-758 KEDVGV
+758 KEDIGV

-772 WGFASEEEAQDFALS
+772 WGFASEEEAKDFALS
-787 LAKNIITQGVIP
+787 LAENIITQEVIP
-799 MENDMQILS
+799 MENDMQVLS

>member
-60 LLTSGDPGPEV
+60 LLTSGDPGPEAA
-71 TTLENAATGEAR
+71 TLENATGEAR

-100 VSDSGIG
+100 VNDTGIG
-107 ASVGG
+107 RATGG

-148 GALFDENGAT
+148 GALFHETGD
-158 LQVMV
+158 LMQVWV
-163 AGYDP
+163 IGYSP
-168 SIVDESLETFPVTE
+168 SAVDESLETFPVTE

-197 LPNAIEDQLFFLEE
+197 LSNAIEDQLFFLEE

-220 VRAAQ
+220 VRAAR
-225 FPYQDSYID
+225 SEEEGVYID

-240 TQVDSTLYCTGCTL
+240 RSAQVTLYCTGCTL
-254 DGASVGL
+254 DGTSVGL
-261 MAIADGTA
+261 MTVGGDT
-269 LTEEEAQRLAE
+269 LTEEEAQHLAE
-280 VAAGYGVHYGLS
+280 VAAGYGVYHSLS
-292 LEGLSA
+292 LEGISA
-298 EPKGKDTPN
+298 EPKGSDAPN

-429 RPGPLN
+429 RPGPLD
-435 WEALRR
+435 WEALHR

-452 NNQVNGQD
+452 NNQVNGQN

-465 TALDQFYEDGA
+465 TALDQFYEDDA
-476 GERVDLGDNITYQ
+476 GERADLGDHITYQ
-489 ASFQKGEDPMTVT
+489 ASFQTDSLAVT
-502 VYGYAQGAPGD
+502 VYGYAQGAAGD
-513 DPTPEER
+513 APTPEEQ

-546 SLEGIAG
+546 SLEGISG
-553 GADSAPQEESTSSQT
+553 GADSAPQEESTSSQA

-576 EENESTEGGLNY
+576 EENESSEGGLNY

-668 SGFPTQETRSSGISA
+668 SGFPTQETRSTGISA
-683 FTLYLSKGDVP
+683 FTLYLAKGDIP
-694 VSEAKYLST
+694 VSRAKYLST

-721 WEEETSLS
+721 WEEETNFS

-741 PPVYDR
+741 PPVYDH
-747 DDSVLLALAFQ
+747 DDSVLFALAFQ
-758 KEDVGV
+758 KEDIGV

-787 LAKNIITQGVIP
+787 LAENIITQEVIP
-799 MENDMQILS
+799 MENDMQVLS

>member
-71 TTLENAATGEAR
+71 TTLENAATGEVR

-94 PHLEFA
+94 PDLEFA
-100 VSDSGIG
+100 VNDTGIG
-107 ASVGG
+107 RATGG

-148 GALFDENGAT
+148 TALFDENGGT

-220 VRAAQ
+220 VRAAR
-225 FPYQDSYID
+225 SEEEGVYID

-240 TQVDSTLYCTGCTL
+240 RSAQVTLYCTGCTL

-298 EPKGKDTPN
+298 EPKGKDAPN

-377 MQSIWGGQLPWQE
+377 IQSIWGGQLPWAE
-390 NLPLAGWAVFDPSG
+390 SLPLAGWAVFGPSG

-413 ADEGSQEIG
+413 ADENSQEIG
-422 SRFLVVL
+422 SRFLVTL
-429 RPGPLN
+429 QPGPLD
-435 WEALRR
+435 WEALRL
-441 RELSYDIIQKP
+441 RELSYDIIQEP

-465 TALDQFYEDGA
+465 TALDRFYEDDA
-476 GERVDLGDNITYQ
+476 GERVDLGNHITYQ
-489 ASFQKGEDPMTVT
+489 ASFQTDSLAVT
-502 VYGYAQGAPGD
+502 VYGYAQGAAGD
-513 DPTPEER
+513 APTPEEQ

-553 GADSAPQEESTSSQT
+553 GADSAPQEESTSSQA

-576 EENESTEGGLNY
+576 EENESTEGGLDY
-588 LDVSFNTSEYIPY
+588 LDVSFNTSEYIAY
-601 MEEQTQLYQHYAE
+601 MEEQTHLYQHYAE
-614 AEQRGETWSVSRGL
+614 AEQRGEPWLGSRGL

-634 FLLDQDFLPNQED
+634 FLLDQEFLPNQED
-647 FAILEGGATLDWMEE
+647 FTILVGGATLDWMEE

-668 SGFPTQETRSSGISA
+668 SGSPTQETRSTGISA
-683 FTLYLSKGDVP
+683 FTLYLAKGDIP
-694 VSEAKYLST
+694 VSRAKYLST

-721 WEEETSLS
+721 WEEETNFS

-741 PPVYDR
+741 PPVYDH
-747 DDSVLLALAFQ
+747 DDSVLFALAFQ
-758 KEDVGV
+758 KEDIGV

-787 LAKNIITQGVIP
+787 LAENIITQEVIP
-799 MENDMQILS
+799 MENDMQVLS

>member
-112 VYAAGEGTQRELTL
+112 VYAEGVIQRALTL

-148 GALFDENGAT
+148 GALFHETGD
-158 LQVMV
+158 LMQVWV
-163 AGYDP
+163 IGYSP
-168 SIVDESLETFPVTE
+168 SAVDESLETFPVTE

-292 LEGLSA
+292 LEGLAA

-429 RPGPLN
+429 RPGPLD

-465 TALDQFYEDGA
+465 TALDQFDEDGA
-476 GERVDLGDNITYQ
+476 GEGVDLGDHITYQ
-489 ASFQKGEDPMTVT
+489 ASFQTDSLAVT
-502 VYGYAQGAPGD
+502 VYGYAQGAAGD
-513 DPTPEER
+513 TPTPEEQ

-553 GADSAPQEESTSSQT
+553 GADSAPQEESSASSQS
-568 ESAVSSEI
+568 ESAVPSEI
-576 EENESTEGGLNY
+576 EENESSEGGLNY

-668 SGFPTQETRSSGISA
+668 SGFPTQETRSTGISA
-683 FTLYLSKGDVP
+683 FTLYLAKGDIP
-694 VSEAKYLST
+694 VSMAKYLST

-721 WEEETSLS
+721 WEEETNFS

-758 KEDVGV
+758 KEDIGV

-772 WGFASEEEAQDFALS
+772 WGFASEEEAKDFALS
-787 LAKNIITQGVIP
+787 LAENIITQEVIP
-799 MENDMQILS
+799 MENDMQVLS

>member
-94 PHLEFA
+94 PDLEFA
-100 VSDSGIG
+100 VNDTGIG
-107 ASVGG
+107 RATGG

-148 GALFDENGAT
+148 GALFHETGD
-158 LQVMV
+158 LMQVWV
-163 AGYDP
+163 IGYSP
-168 SIVDESLETFPVTE
+168 SAVDESLETFPVTE

-197 LPNAIEDQLFFLEE
+197 LSKAIEDQLFFLEE

-292 LEGLSA
+292 LEGISA
-298 EPKGKDTPN
+298 EPKGKDAPN

-329 FAAYTVET
+329 FAPYTAET

-413 ADEGSQEIG
+413 ADENSQEIG
-422 SRFLVVL
+422 SRFLVTL
-429 RPGPLN
+429 QPGPLD
-435 WEALRR
+435 WEALRL
-441 RELSYDIIQKP
+441 RELSYDIIQEP

-465 TALDQFYEDGA
+465 TALDQFYEDDA
-476 GERVDLGDNITYQ
+476 GERVDLGDHITYQ
-489 ASFQKGEDPMTVT
+489 ASFQTDSLAVT
-502 VYGYAQGAPGD
+502 VYGYAQGAAGD
-513 DPTPEER
+513 TPTPEEQ

-526 RDEAQAL
+526 RDKAQAL
-533 VETVV
+533 VETVT

-668 SGFPTQETRSSGISA
+668 SGFPTQETRSTGISA
-683 FTLYLSKGDVP
+683 FTLYLAKGDIP
-694 VSEAKYLST
+694 VSRAKYLST

-721 WEEETSLS
+721 WEEETNFS

-741 PPVYDR
+741 PPVYDH
-747 DDSVLLALAFQ
+747 DDSVLFALAFQ
-758 KEDVGV
+758 KEDIGV

-772 WGFASEEEAQDFALS
+772 WGFASEEEAKDFALS
-787 LAKNIITQGVIP
+787 LAENIITQEVIP
-799 MENDMQILS
+799 MENDMQVLS

>member
-112 VYAAGEGTQRELTL
+112 VYAEGVIQRALTL

-133 EQPGLSWMGGYYLTG
+133 EQPGLSWMGDYYLTG
-148 GALFDENGAT
+148 TALFDENGGT

-168 SIVDESLETFPVTE
+168 SIVDESLETFPVEKT
-182 SPAFTL
+182 PAFL
-188 VLGKEGESG
+188 LALGQED
-197 LPNAIEDQLFFLEE
+197 LPTQIEEQLAFLGE

-465 TALDQFYEDGA
+465 TALDQFYEDDA
-476 GERVDLGDNITYQ
+476 GERVDLGDHITYQ
-489 ASFQKGEDPMTVT
+489 ASFQTDSLAVT
-502 VYGYAQGAPGD
+502 VYGYAQGAAGD
-513 DPTPEER
+513 APTPEEQ

-553 GADSAPQEESTSSQT
+553 GGLPSLSQEESTSSQT

-668 SGFPTQETRSSGISA
+668 SGFPTQETRSTGISA
-683 FTLYLSKGDVP
+683 FTLYLAKGDIP
-694 VSEAKYLST
+694 VSRAKYLST

-721 WEEETSLS
+721 WEEETNFS

-741 PPVYDR
+741 PPVYDH
-747 DDSVLLALAFQ
+747 DDSVLFALAFQ
-758 KEDVGV
+758 KEDIGV

-787 LAKNIITQGVIP
+787 LAENIITQEVIP
-799 MENDMQILS
+799 MENDMQVLS

>member
-94 PHLEFA
+94 PDLEFA
-100 VSDSGIG
+100 VNDTGIG
-107 ASVGG
+107 RATGG

-148 GALFDENGAT
+148 TALFDENGAT

-168 SIVDESLETFPVTE
+168 SIVDESLETFPVE
-182 SPAFTL
+182 KIPAFL
-188 VLGKEGESG
+188 LALGQED
-197 LPNAIEDQLFFLEE
+197 LPTQIEEQLAFLEE

-422 SRFLVVL
+422 SRFLVTL
-429 RPGPLN
+429 QPGPLD
-435 WEALRR
+435 WEALRL
-441 RELSYDIIQKP
+441 RELSYDIIQEP

-465 TALDQFYEDGA
+465 TALDQFYEDDA
-476 GERVDLGDNITYQ
+476 GEGVDLGDHITYQ
-489 ASFQKGEDPMTVT
+489 ASFQTDSLAVT
-502 VYGYAQGAPGD
+502 VYGYAQGAAGD
-513 DPTPEER
+513 TPTPEEQ

-526 RDEAQAL
+526 RDKAQAL
-533 VETVV
+533 VETVT

-683 FTLYLSKGDVP
+683 FTLYLAKGDIP
-694 VSEAKYLST
+694 VSRAKYLST

-721 WEEETSLS
+721 WEEETNFS

-741 PPVYDR
+741 PPVYDH
-747 DDSVLLALAFQ
+747 DDSVLFALAFQ
-758 KEDVGV
+758 KEDIGV

-787 LAKNIITQGVIP
+787 LAENIITQEVIP
-799 MENDMQILS
+799 MENDMQVLS

>member
-94 PHLEFA
+94 PDLEFA

-107 ASVGG
+107 AALGG
-112 VYAAGEGTQRELTL
+112 VSMEAATQRALTL

-133 EQPGLSWMGGYYLTG
+133 EQPGLSWMGDYYLTG
-148 GALFDENGAT
+148 TTLFDENGGT

-168 SIVDESLETFPVTE
+168 SIVDESLETFPVEKT
-182 SPAFTL
+182 PAFL
-188 VLGKEGESG
+188 LALGQED
-197 LPNAIEDQLFFLEE
+197 LPTQIEEQLAFLGE

-225 FPYQDSYID
+225 FPYQGGYID
-234 PVSGES
+234 PVSGET
-240 TQVDSTLYCTGCTL
+240 TQVDSTLYCTGYTL
-254 DGASVGL
+254 DGTSVGL
-261 MAIADGTA
+261 MAVGGDT
-269 LTEEEAQRLAE
+269 LTEEEAQHLAE
-280 VAAGYGVHYGLS
+280 VAAGYGVYHGLS
-292 LEGLSA
+292 LEDISA

-329 FAAYTVET
+329 FAPYTVET

-377 MQSIWGGQLPWQE
+377 IQSIWGGQLPWAE
-390 NLPLAGWAVFDPSG
+390 SLPLAGWAVFGPSG

-413 ADEGSQEIG
+413 ADENSQEIG

-429 RPGPLN
+429 RPGPLD
-435 WEALRR
+435 WEALRL
-441 RELSYDIIQKP
+441 RELSYDIIQEP
-452 NNQVNGQD
+452 NNQVNDQD

-465 TALDQFYEDGA
+465 TALDQFYEDDA
-476 GERVDLGDNITYQ
+476 GERVDLGDHITYQ
-489 ASFQKGEDPMTVT
+489 ASFQTDSLAVT
-502 VYGYAQGAPGD
+502 VYGYAQGAAGD
-513 DPTPEER
+513 APTPEEQ

-721 WEEETSLS
+721 WEEAVSYHVFTDYTTDYPYPHP
-729 QFSTPAEGQPYI
+729 TPFH
-741 PPVYDR
+741 
-747 DDSVLLALAFQ
+747 DSDQSVEFGLAFQ
-758 KEDVGV
+758 KEDIGV

>member
-100 VSDSGIG
+100 VNDTGIG
-107 ASVGG
+107 RATGG

-148 GALFDENGAT
+148 TALFDENGGT

-298 EPKGKDTPN
+298 EPKGKDAPN

-329 FAAYTVET
+329 FAPYTAET

-413 ADEGSQEIG
+413 ADENSQEIG
-422 SRFLVVL
+422 SRFLVTL
-429 RPGPLN
+429 QPGPLD
-435 WEALRR
+435 WEALRL
-441 RELSYDIIQKP
+441 RELSYDIIQEP
-452 NNQVNGQD
+452 NNQVNGQN

-465 TALDQFYEDGA
+465 TALDQFYEDDA
-476 GERVDLGDNITYQ
+476 GERVDLGDHITYQ
-489 ASFQKGEDPMTVT
+489 ASFQTDSLAVT
-502 VYGYAQGAPGD
+502 VYGYAQGAAGD
-513 DPTPEER
+513 APTPEEQ

-553 GADSAPQEESTSSQT
+553 GADSAPQEESTSSQA

-668 SGFPTQETRSSGISA
+668 SGFPTQETRSTGISA
-683 FTLYLSKGDVP
+683 FTLYLAKGDIP
-694 VSEAKYLST
+694 VSRAKYLST

-721 WEEETSLS
+721 WEEETNFS

-741 PPVYDR
+741 PPVYDH
-747 DDSVLLALAFQ
+747 DDSVLFALAFQ
-758 KEDVGV
+758 KEDIGV

-787 LAKNIITQGVIP
+787 LAENIITQEVIP
-799 MENDMQILS
+799 MENDMQVLS

>member
-83 AAEQEAPEVPI
+83 AEQEAPEVPI

-148 GALFDENGAT
+148 GALFHETGD
-158 LQVMV
+158 LMQVWV
-163 AGYDP
+163 IGYSP
-168 SIVDESLETFPVTE
+168 SAVDESLETFPVTE

-197 LPNAIEDQLFFLEE
+197 LPNAIEDQLFFLGE

-429 RPGPLN
+429 RPGPLD

-476 GERVDLGDNITYQ
+476 GERVDLGDHIVYQ
-489 ASFQKGEDPMTVT
+489 ASFQKDSLAVT
-502 VYGYAQGAPGD
+502 VYGYAQGAAGD
-513 DPTPEER
+513 DPTPEE
-520 QAEALA
+520 QTAEALA
-526 RDEAQAL
+526 RDKAQAL
-533 VETVV
+533 VETVT

-553 GADSAPQEESTSSQT
+553 GGLPSLSQEESSSSQA
-568 ESAVSSEI
+568 ESGAPSEI
-576 EENESTEGGLNY
+576 EENESTEGGLDY
-588 LDVSFNTSEYIPY
+588 LDVSFNTSEYIAY
-601 MEEQTQLYQHYAE
+601 MNEQTHLYQHYAE
-614 AEQRGETWSVSRGL
+614 AEQRGEPWLGSRGL

-634 FLLDQDFLPNQED
+634 FLLDQEFLPNQED
-647 FAILEGGATLDWMEE
+647 FTILVGGATLDWMEE

-668 SGFPTQETRSSGISA
+668 SGSPTQETRSTGISA
-683 FTLYLSKGDVP
+683 FTLYLAKGDIP
-694 VSEAKYLST
+694 VSRAKYLST

-721 WEEETSLS
+721 WEEETNFS

-741 PPVYDR
+741 PPVYDH
-747 DDSVLLALAFQ
+747 DDSVLFALAFQ
-758 KEDVGV
+758 KEDIGV

-787 LAKNIITQGVIP
+787 LAENIITQEVIP
-799 MENDMQILS
+799 MENDMQVLS

>member
-60 LLTSGDPGPEV
+60 LLTSGDPGPEA

-94 PHLEFA
+94 PDLEFA
-100 VSDSGIG
+100 VNDTGIG
-107 ASVGG
+107 RATGG

-148 GALFDENGAT
+148 TALFDENGGT

-220 VRAAQ
+220 VRAAR
-225 FPYQDSYID
+225 SEEEGVYID

-240 TQVDSTLYCTGCTL
+240 RSAQVTLYCTGCTL

-298 EPKGKDTPN
+298 EPKGKDAPN

-413 ADEGSQEIG
+413 ADENSQEIG
-422 SRFLVVL
+422 SRFLVTL
-429 RPGPLN
+429 QPGPLD
-435 WEALRR
+435 WEALRL
-441 RELSYDIIQKP
+441 RELSYDIIQEP
-452 NNQVNGQD
+452 NNQVNDQD

-465 TALDQFYEDGA
+465 TALDQFYEDDA
-476 GERVDLGDNITYQ
+476 GERVDLGDHIVYQ
-489 ASFQKGEDPMTVT
+489 ASFQKDSLAVT
-502 VYGYAQGAPGD
+502 VYGYAQGAAGD
-513 DPTPEER
+513 DPTPEE
-520 QAEALA
+520 QTAEALA

-553 GADSAPQEESTSSQT
+553 GGLPSLSQEESSSSQA
-568 ESAVSSEI
+568 ESGAPSEI
-576 EENESTEGGLNY
+576 EENESTEGGLDY
-588 LDVSFNTSEYIPY
+588 LDVSFNTSEYIAY
-601 MEEQTQLYQHYAE
+601 MNEQTHLYQHYAE
-614 AEQRGETWSVSRGL
+614 AEQRGEPWLGSRGL

-634 FLLDQDFLPNQED
+634 FLLDQEFLPNQED
-647 FAILEGGATLDWMEE
+647 FTILVGGATLDWMEE

-668 SGFPTQETRSSGISA
+668 SGSPTQETRSTGISA
-683 FTLYLSKGDVP
+683 FTLYLAKGDIP
-694 VSEAKYLST
+694 VSRAKYLST

-721 WEEETSLS
+721 WEEETNFS

-741 PPVYDR
+741 PPVYDH
-747 DDSVLLALAFQ
+747 DDSVLFALAFQ
-758 KEDVGV
+758 KEDIGV

-787 LAKNIITQGVIP
+787 LAENIITQEVIP
-799 MENDMQILS
+799 MENDMQVLS

>member
-60 LLTSGDPGPEV
+60 LLASGDPGPET

-112 VYAAGEGTQRELTL
+112 VYAEGVIQRALTL

-133 EQPGLSWMGGYYLTG
+133 EQPGLSWMGDYYLTG
-148 GALFDENGAT
+148 TALFDENGAT

-168 SIVDESLETFPVTE
+168 SIVDESLETFPVE
-182 SPAFTL
+182 KIPAFL
-188 VLGKEGESG
+188 LALGQED
-197 LPNAIEDQLFFLEE
+197 LPTQIEEQLAFLEE

-429 RPGPLN
+429 RPGPLD

-452 NNQVNGQD
+452 NNQVNGQN

-465 TALDQFYEDGA
+465 TALDQFYEDDA
-476 GERVDLGDNITYQ
+476 GEGVDLGDHITYQ
-489 ASFQKGEDPMTVT
+489 ASFQTDSLAVT
-502 VYGYAQGAPGD
+502 VYGYAQGAAGD
-513 DPTPEER
+513 APTPEEQ

-721 WEEETSLS
+721 WEEAVSYHVFTDYTTDYPYPHP
-729 QFSTPAEGQPYI
+729 TPFH
-741 PPVYDR
+741 
-747 DDSVLLALAFQ
+747 DSDQSVEFGLAFQ
-758 KEDVGV
+758 KEDIGV

-772 WGFASEEEAQDFALS
+772 WGFASEEEAKDFALS
-787 LAKNIITQGVIP
+787 LAENIITQEVIP
-799 MENDMQILS
+799 MENDMQVLS

>member
-100 VSDSGIG
+100 VNDTGIG
-107 ASVGG
+107 RATGG

-148 GALFDENGAT
+148 GALFHETGD
-158 LQVMV
+158 LMQVWV
-163 AGYDP
+163 IGYSP
-168 SIVDESLETFPVTE
+168 SAVDESLETFPVTE

-197 LPNAIEDQLFFLEE
+197 LSKAIEDQLFFLEE

-429 RPGPLN
+429 RPGPLD

-465 TALDQFYEDGA
+465 TALDQFYEDDA
-476 GERVDLGDNITYQ
+476 GERVDLGDHITYQ
-489 ASFQKGEDPMTVT
+489 ASFQTDSLAVT
-502 VYGYAQGAPGD
+502 VYGYAQGAAGD
-513 DPTPEER
+513 APTPEEQ

-668 SGFPTQETRSSGISA
+668 SGSPTQETRSTGISA
-683 FTLYLSKGDVP
+683 FTLYLAKGDIP
-694 VSEAKYLST
+694 VSRAKYLST

-721 WEEETSLS
+721 WEEETNFS

-741 PPVYDR
+741 PPVYDH
-747 DDSVLLALAFQ
+747 DDSVLFALAFQ
-758 KEDVGV
+758 KEDIGV

-787 LAKNIITQGVIP
+787 LAENIITQEVIP
-799 MENDMQILS
+799 MENDMQVLS

>member
-100 VSDSGIG
+100 VNDTGIG
-107 ASVGG
+107 QGTGG
-112 VYAAGEGTQRELTL
+112 VYAEGVTQRELTL

-133 EQPGLSWMGGYYLTG
+133 EQPGLSWMGDYYLTG
-148 GALFDENGAT
+148 GALFHETGD
-158 LQVMV
+158 LMQVWV
-163 AGYDP
+163 IGYSP
-168 SIVDESLETFPVTE
+168 SAVDESLETFPVTE

-197 LPNAIEDQLFFLEE
+197 LPNAIEDQLFFLGE

-429 RPGPLN
+429 RPGPLD

-476 GERVDLGDNITYQ
+476 GERVDLGDHIVYQ
-489 ASFQKGEDPMTVT
+489 ASFQKDSLAVT
-502 VYGYAQGAPGD
+502 VYGYAQGAAGD
-513 DPTPEER
+513 DPTPEE
-520 QAEALA
+520 QTAEALA
-526 RDEAQAL
+526 RDKAQAL
-533 VETVV
+533 VETVT

-553 GADSAPQEESTSSQT
+553 GGLPSLSQEESSSSQA
-568 ESAVSSEI
+568 ESGAPSEI
-576 EENESTEGGLNY
+576 EENESTEGGLDY
-588 LDVSFNTSEYIPY
+588 LDVSFNTSEYIAY
-601 MEEQTQLYQHYAE
+601 MNEQTHLYQHYAE
-614 AEQRGETWSVSRGL
+614 AEQRGEPWLGSRGL

-634 FLLDQDFLPNQED
+634 FLLDQEFLPNQED
-647 FAILEGGATLDWMEE
+647 FTILVGGATLDWMEE

-668 SGFPTQETRSSGISA
+668 SGSPTQETRSTGISA
-683 FTLYLSKGDVP
+683 FTLYLAKGDIP
-694 VSEAKYLST
+694 VSRAKYLST

-721 WEEETSLS
+721 WEEETNFS

-741 PPVYDR
+741 PPVYDH
-747 DDSVLLALAFQ
+747 DDSVLFALAFQ
-758 KEDVGV
+758 KEDIGV

-787 LAKNIITQGVIP
+787 LAENIITQEVIP
-799 MENDMQILS
+799 MENDMQVLS

>member
-60 LLTSGDPGPEV
+60 LLASGDPGPET

-112 VYAAGEGTQRELTL
+112 VYAEGVIQRALTL

-133 EQPGLSWMGGYYLTG
+133 EQPGLSWMGDYYLTG
-148 GALFDENGAT
+148 TALFDENGAT

-168 SIVDESLETFPVTE
+168 SIVDESLETFPVE
-182 SPAFTL
+182 KIPAFL
-188 VLGKEGESG
+188 LALGQED
-197 LPNAIEDQLFFLEE
+197 LPTQIEEQLAFLEE

-429 RPGPLN
+429 RPGPLD

-465 TALDQFYEDGA
+465 TALGQFYEDDA
-476 GERVDLGDNITYQ
+476 GEREDLGDHITYQ

-546 SLEGIAG
+546 SLEGISG

-721 WEEETSLS
+721 WEEAVSYHVFTDYTTDYPYPHP
-729 QFSTPAEGQPYI
+729 TPFH
-741 PPVYDR
+741 
-747 DDSVLLALAFQ
+747 DSDQSVEFGLAFQ
-758 KEDVGV
+758 KEDIGV

-787 LAKNIITQGVIP
+787 LAENIITQEVIP
-799 MENDMQILS
+799 MENDMQVLS

>member
-71 TTLENAATGEAR
+71 TTLENAATGEVR

-94 PHLEFA
+94 PDLEFA
-100 VSDSGIG
+100 VNDTGIG
-107 ASVGG
+107 RATGG

-148 GALFDENGAT
+148 TALFDENGGT

-220 VRAAQ
+220 VRAAR
-225 FPYQDSYID
+225 SEEEGVYID

-240 TQVDSTLYCTGCTL
+240 RSAQVTLYCTGCTL

-298 EPKGKDTPN
+298 EPKGKDAPN

-429 RPGPLN
+429 RPGPLD

-465 TALDQFYEDGA
+465 TALDQFYEDDA
-476 GERVDLGDNITYQ
+476 GERVDLGDHIVYQ
-489 ASFQKGEDPMTVT
+489 ASFQKDSLAVT
-502 VYGYAQGAPGD
+502 VYGYAQGAAGD
-513 DPTPEER
+513 DPTPEE
-520 QAEALA
+520 QTAEALA
-526 RDEAQAL
+526 RDKAQAL
-533 VETVV
+533 VETVT

-647 FAILEGGATLDWMEE
+647 FAILEGGATLDSMEE

-668 SGFPTQETRSSGISA
+668 SDFPTQETRSTGISA
-683 FTLYLSKGDVP
+683 FTLYLAKGDIP
-694 VSEAKYLST
+694 VSRAKYLST

-721 WEEETSLS
+721 WEEETNFS

-741 PPVYDR
+741 PPVYDH
-747 DDSVLLALAFQ
+747 DDSVLFALAFQ
-758 KEDVGV
+758 KEDIGV

-787 LAKNIITQGVIP
+787 LAENIITQEVIP
-799 MENDMQILS
+799 MENDMQVLS

>member
-94 PHLEFA
+94 PDLEFA
-100 VSDSGIG
+100 VNDTGIG
-107 ASVGG
+107 RATGG

-148 GALFDENGAT
+148 GALFHETGD
-158 LQVMV
+158 LMQVWV
-163 AGYDP
+163 IGYSP
-168 SIVDESLETFPVTE
+168 SAVDESLETFPVTE

-197 LPNAIEDQLFFLEE
+197 LSKAIEDQLFFLEE

-429 RPGPLN
+429 RPGPLD

-441 RELSYDIIQKP
+441 RELSYDIIQEP
-452 NNQVNGQD
+452 NNQVNDQD

-465 TALDQFYEDGA
+465 TALDQFYEDDA
-476 GERVDLGDNITYQ
+476 GERVDLGDHITYQ
-489 ASFQKGEDPMTVT
+489 ASFQTDSLAVT
-502 VYGYAQGAPGD
+502 VYGYAQGAAGD
-513 DPTPEER
+513 APTPEEQ

-634 FLLDQDFLPNQED
+634 FLLDQEFLPNQED

-668 SGFPTQETRSSGISA
+668 SGFPTQETRSTGISA
-683 FTLYLSKGDVP
+683 FTLYLAKGDIP
-694 VSEAKYLST
+694 VSRAKYLST

-721 WEEETSLS
+721 WEEETNFS

-741 PPVYDR
+741 PPVYDH
-747 DDSVLLALAFQ
+747 DDSVLFALAFQ
-758 KEDVGV
+758 KEDIGV

-787 LAKNIITQGVIP
+787 LAENIITQEVIP
-799 MENDMQILS
+799 MENDMQVLS